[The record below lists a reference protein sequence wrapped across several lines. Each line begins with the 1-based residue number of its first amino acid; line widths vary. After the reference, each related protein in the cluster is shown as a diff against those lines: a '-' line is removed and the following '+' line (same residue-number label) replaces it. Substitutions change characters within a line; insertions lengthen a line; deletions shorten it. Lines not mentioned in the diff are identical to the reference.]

1 MVDRTNWD
9 QWESQG
15 SRDWR
20 ARALEVVDETLA
32 AYEEEPLPRKLHDE
46 IQAMLRRTC
55 HEEVTALPALE
66 GAR

>member
-15 SRDWR
+15 RRDWR
-20 ARALEVVDETLA
+20 RRALDVIDETLA
-32 AYEEEPLPRKLHDE
+32 AYEEEPLPQKLHDE
-46 IQAMLRRTC
+46 IQGLLRRTC
-55 HEEVTALPALE
+55 KEEVSALPALE